1 MWAIVQEEDAMH
13 TIKVIAG
20 GFLLLAVCLL
30 IGRVAG
36 GAAPAAGLAGGAKLF
51 IPLWLVAAAVNMWIG
66 VSKAGY
72 TVADEAPVFF
82 VVFAIPAA
90 VALLLVWRLSRG

>member
-13 TIKVIAG
+13 TIKVIAA
-20 GFLLLAVCLL
+20 GFLLLGVCLL

-36 GAAPAAGLAGGAKLF
+36 GAASAAGLASGAKLF

-72 TVADEAPVFF
+72 TVADEAPVLL
-82 VVFAIPAA
+82 VVFAIPVA

>member
-1 MWAIVQEEDAMH
+1 VQEEDAMH

-20 GFLLLAVCLL
+20 GFLLLGVCLL

-36 GAAPAAGLAGGAKLF
+36 GAAHPASLASGAKLF

-72 TVADEAPVFF
+72 TVADEAPVFL
-82 VVFAIPAA
+82 VVFGIPVA